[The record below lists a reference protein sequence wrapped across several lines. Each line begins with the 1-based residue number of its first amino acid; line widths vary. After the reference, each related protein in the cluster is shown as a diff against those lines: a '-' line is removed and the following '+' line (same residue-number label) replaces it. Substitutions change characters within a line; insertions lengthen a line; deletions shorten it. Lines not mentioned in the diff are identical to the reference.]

1 MLILYG
7 VKSAGS
13 LEKTTS
19 IEIGRGFPYPF
30 LILPLRLDSIRS
42 IGVRQRFARGMIYIQ
57 SGYTG
62 WIGTLRKGVVFQVS
76 REKKREDRGGEGSGG
91 GGIIDG
97 GTQRVVRRVR
107 WGEEPIWLPI
117 RVLPSAHVFTARWR
131 WRVNQRGCIS
141 LRLLFSLPYPPLV
154 HPTLYH
160 IIELRTPSASS
171 SSSYGFSFFATVSFS
186 NAFLPRPDRRT
197 FSTIDITNPSRP
209 FSIPTFTTLR
219 RINGLYLTAFGNGWL
234 RGCIYIYTYKG
245 PEIHRLGPVIN
256 E

>member
-42 IGVRQRFARGMIYIQ
+42 IGVRQHFARGMIYIQ

-97 GTQRVVRRVR
+97 GTQRVVRRGKMGRRAHLASNQSVAISTCVHGTLKVAGQSTGVHLSSAPLLSPLSAPR
-107 WGEEPIWLPI
+107 SPNFISHNRASNPERLFLFFLRILLLRHGFFLKRLP
-117 RVLPSAHVFTARWR
+117 PSP
-131 WRVNQRGCIS
+131 G
-141 LRLLFSLPYPPLV
+141 
-154 HPTLYH
+154 
-160 IIELRTPSASS
+160 
-171 SSSYGFSFFATVSFS
+171 
-186 NAFLPRPDRRT
+186 
-197 FSTIDITNPSRP
+197 
-209 FSIPTFTTLR
+209 
-219 RINGLYLTAFGNGWL
+219 
-234 RGCIYIYTYKG
+234 
-245 PEIHRLGPVIN
+245 
-256 E
+256 

>member
-1 MLILYG
+1 MTRIIPKLDSIRWTGYPFETRRPIAASGQMLILYG

-42 IGVRQRFARGMIYIQ
+42 IGVRQHFARGMIYIQ

-97 GTQRVVRRVR
+97 GTQRVVRRGKMGRRAHLASNQSVAISTCVHGTLKVAGQSTGVHLSSAPLLSPLSAPR
-107 WGEEPIWLPI
+107 SPNFISHNRASNPERLFLFFLRILLLRHGFFLKRLP
-117 RVLPSAHVFTARWR
+117 PSP
-131 WRVNQRGCIS
+131 G
-141 LRLLFSLPYPPLV
+141 
-154 HPTLYH
+154 
-160 IIELRTPSASS
+160 
-171 SSSYGFSFFATVSFS
+171 
-186 NAFLPRPDRRT
+186 
-197 FSTIDITNPSRP
+197 
-209 FSIPTFTTLR
+209 
-219 RINGLYLTAFGNGWL
+219 
-234 RGCIYIYTYKG
+234 
-245 PEIHRLGPVIN
+245 
-256 E
+256 